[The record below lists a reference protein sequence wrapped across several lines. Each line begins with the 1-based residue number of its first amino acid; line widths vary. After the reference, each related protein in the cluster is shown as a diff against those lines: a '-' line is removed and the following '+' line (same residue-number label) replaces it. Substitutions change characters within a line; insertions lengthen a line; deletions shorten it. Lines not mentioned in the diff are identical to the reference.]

1 MCLCFSDHVPLVEQN
16 FVKINRKGLSKM
28 ISDCFNLY
36 YQYLSMVLI
45 FFSECCIYFLF
56 ILLIFQNMLSSK
68 TSPYLYLND
77 IVKSF
82 CFVFFQKYHLNFQV
96 FIITIIFNYFIWIK
110 TKSSVSTFLSLLLL
124 LMMLFLKDT
133 FLIYRPIILD
143 VPMSHFRDFK
153 NSSPQVPKGS

>member
-68 TSPYLYLND
+68 TSPYLYIND
-77 IVKSF
+77 IVK
-82 CFVFFQKYHLNFQV
+82 FFFWGGGVQKYHLNFQV
-96 FIITIIFNYFIWIK
+96 FIITIIFNYFIWII

-124 LMMLFLKDT
+124 LMILFLKNT
-133 FLIYRPIILD
+133 FLI
-143 VPMSHFRDFK
+143 
-153 NSSPQVPKGS
+153 

>member
-36 YQYLSMVLI
+36 YQFLSMVLI

-68 TSPYLYLND
+68 TSPYLYIND
-77 IVKSF
+77 IVKF
-82 CFVFFQKYHLNFQV
+82 FFVFWGGFFLQKYHLNFQV
-96 FIITIIFNYFIWIK
+96 FITCITIIFNYFIWII

-124 LMMLFLKDT
+124 LMILFLKNT
-133 FLIYRPIILD
+133 FLI
-143 VPMSHFRDFK
+143 
-153 NSSPQVPKGS
+153 

>member
-1 MCLCFSDHVPLVEQN
+1 MPYRNVLTIHLKNVMIIGSLFQKVQNGIKRRLKDSQNSYFNEIENNMVSLTKPFLCLCFSDHVPLVEQN

-68 TSPYLYLND
+68 TSPYLYIND
-77 IVKSF
+77 IVK
-82 CFVFFQKYHLNFQV
+82 FFF
-96 FIITIIFNYFIWIK
+96 
-110 TKSSVSTFLSLLLL
+110 
-124 LMMLFLKDT
+124 
-133 FLIYRPIILD
+133 
-143 VPMSHFRDFK
+143 
-153 NSSPQVPKGS
+153 

>member
-68 TSPYLYLND
+68 TSPYLYIND
-77 IVKSF
+77 IVKFFF
-82 CFVFFQKYHLNFQV
+82 CVFWGFFFFQKYHLNFQV
-96 FIITIIFNYFIWIK
+96 FIITIIFNYFIWII

-124 LMMLFLKDT
+124 LMILLLKNT
-133 FLIYRPIILD
+133 F
-143 VPMSHFRDFK
+143 
-153 NSSPQVPKGS
+153 